1 MKPNPNPN
9 PAVQRFLAQQTAMVK
24 QTRSSVEKV
33 KQRALAVQEETIRMR
48 DSKHAEISK
57 SLAMTVAR
65 VRGRHEAVRSSIRQA
80 TISRDVHLRVSRS
93 LESLEEFVRVLR
105 ESNVSDQKLL
115 EAIHD
120 PVVSGSFRDRER
132 RASVSDLLRS
142 VQKQLIQRNEFINIA
157 AHELRTPIM
166 PILMNAEILQSTAPG
181 KSKELDAIVR
191 NAMRLQQLAENIL
204 SAAKIDSSSFTLNK
218 EEFDLNLLIR
228 QIAEDQE
235 RAIGERDVRIVIV
248 TQTEKFLVEADSNR
262 IGQVVSNLLDN
273 AIKFTSAGRI
283 LVTTEMRD
291 GNAVVT
297 VQDDGAG
304 IDPEIFPLLFSKF
317 ATKSTG
323 GTGLGLFICKT
334 IIDAHGGTISAKN
347 RHMAGRSGAIFTF
360 TLPLS
365 NDSSSQPT
373 TIPA

>member
-1 MKPNPNPN
+1 MKPNPNP
-9 PAVQRFLAQQTAMVK
+9 AIQHFLEQQTAMVK

-57 SLAMTVAR
+57 SLATTVSR

-93 LESLEEFVRVLR
+93 LESLEDFVRVLR

-166 PILMNAEILQSTAPG
+166 PILMNAEILQSTSPG

-235 RAIGERDVRIVIV
+235 RAIGERDIRIVIV
-248 TQTEKFLVEADSNR
+248 PQTERFLVDADSNR

-273 AIKFTSAGRI
+273 AIKFTSSGRI
-283 LVTTEMRD
+283 LITTEKRD
-291 GNAVVT
+291 GKAVVT
-297 VQDDGAG
+297 VQDDGTG

-334 IIDAHGGTISAKN
+334 IIDAHGGTINAKN
-347 RHMAGRSGAIFTF
+347 RQMAGRSGAIFSF

-365 NDSSSQPT
+365 SNDSPL
-373 TIPA
+373 PALSA

>member
-1 MKPNPNPN
+1 MKPNPN
-9 PAVQRFLAQQTAMVK
+9 PAVQHFLAQQTAMVK

-33 KQRALAVQEETIRMR
+33 KRRALAVQEETIRMR
-48 DSKHAEISK
+48 DSRHAEISK

-105 ESNVSDQKLL
+105 ESNVSDKKLL

-235 RAIGERDVRIVIV
+235 RSIGERDIRIVIV
-248 TQTEKFLVEADSNR
+248 PQTERFLVDADSNR

-273 AIKFTSAGRI
+273 AIKFTGAGQI
-283 LVTTEMRD
+283 LITTERLD
-291 GNAVVT
+291 GKAVVT

-334 IIDAHGGTISAKN
+334 IIDAHGGTITAKN
-347 RHMAGRSGAIFTF
+347 RHMAGRTGAIFTF
-360 TLPLS
+360 TLPVS
-365 NDSSSQPT
+365 NQDSSGPA
-373 TIPA
+373 TISS

>member
-1 MKPNPNPN
+1 LKTVANPS
-9 PAVQRFLAQQTAMVK
+9 VERFLAQQTAMIK

-33 KQRALAVQEETIRMR
+33 KQKALAVQAETIRMR
-48 DSKHAEISK
+48 DIKHAEISK
-57 SLAMTVAR
+57 SLGATVVR

-105 ESNVSDQKLL
+105 ESNVTDQKLL

-132 RASVSDLLRS
+132 RASVSELLRS

-166 PILMNAEILQSTAPG
+166 PILMNAEILQTTIPG

-191 NAMRLQQLAENIL
+191 NSLRLQQLAENIL

-218 EEFDLNLLIR
+218 EKFDLNLLVR
-228 QIAEDQE
+228 QIAEDAE
-235 RAIGERDVRIVIV
+235 RAIGERDIRIVIV
-248 TQTEKFLVEADSNR
+248 PQTETFFIEGDSNR
-262 IGQVVSNLLDN
+262 IGQVIANLLDN

-283 LVTTEMRD
+283 LVTTEMKDRM
-291 GNAVVT
+291 ALVS
-297 VQDDGAG
+297 VQDEGTG
-304 IDPEIFPLLFSKF
+304 IDKEIFPLLFSKF

-323 GTGLGLFICKT
+323 GTGLGLYICRT
-334 IIDAHGGTISAKN
+334 IIDAHGGTITAKN
-347 RHMAGRSGAIFTF
+347 TEMAGHTGATFTF
-360 TLPLS
+360 SLPV
-365 NDSSSQPT
+365 
-373 TIPA
+373 

>member
-1 MKPNPNPN
+1 MRQNPN
-9 PAVQRFLAQQTAMVK
+9 PAVQRFLAQQTSMIR

-33 KQRALAVQEETIRMR
+33 KERALAVQEETIRLR
-48 DSKHAEISK
+48 DAKHAEISK
-57 SLAMTVAR
+57 SLAMTVSR

-105 ESNVSDQKLL
+105 ESNVSDQKLF

-166 PILMNAEILQSTAPG
+166 PILMNAEILQSTASG

-204 SAAKIDSSSFTLNK
+204 SAAKIDSSSFSLNK
-218 EEFDLNLLIR
+218 EEFDLNQLVR

-235 RAIGERDVRIVIV
+235 RAIGERDIRIVIV
-248 TQTEKFLVEADSNR
+248 PQTEKFLVDADSNR
-262 IGQVVSNLLDN
+262 IGQVIANLLDN

-283 LVTTEMRD
+283 LITTEMKD
-291 GNAVVT
+291 GKALVAI
-297 VQDDGAG
+297 QDDGPG

-347 RHMAGRSGAIFTF
+347 REMAGRTGAIFTF
-360 TLPLS
+360 TLPASNGDAHRLITLS
-365 NDSSSQPT
+365 
-373 TIPA
+373 A

>member
-1 MKPNPNPN
+1 LKANTN
-9 PAVQRFLAQQTAMVK
+9 PAVERFLTQQTVMIK
-24 QTRSSVEKV
+24 QTRASVEKV
-33 KQRALAVQEETIRMR
+33 KRKALSVQAETIRMR
-48 DSKHAEISK
+48 DIRHAEISK
-57 SLAMTVAR
+57 SLGETVVR

-105 ESNVSDQKLL
+105 ESNVSDQKLF

-120 PVVSGSFRDRER
+120 PVVSGTFRDRER
-132 RASVSDLLRS
+132 RASVSELLKS

-166 PILMNAEILQSTAPG
+166 PILMNAEILQSAAPG

-218 EEFDLNLLIR
+218 EKFDLNLLIR
-228 QIAEDQE
+228 QIAEDEE

-248 TQTEKFLVEADSNR
+248 PQTEKFIVNADSNR

-273 AIKFTSAGRI
+273 AIKFTSSGRI
-283 LVTTEMRD
+283 LITTEMQD
-291 GNAVVT
+291 GKAVVT
-297 VQDDGAG
+297 VQDDGTG
-304 IDPEIFPLLFSKF
+304 IDQEIFPLLFSKF
-317 ATKSTG
+317 ATKSSG

-334 IIDAHGGTISAKN
+334 IIDAHGGTMSAKN
-347 RHMAGRSGAIFTF
+347 RQMTGRTGAIFTF
-360 TLPLS
+360 TLPV
-365 NDSSSQPT
+365 
-373 TIPA
+373 

>member
-1 MKPNPNPN
+1 MKPKPN
-9 PAVQRFLAQQTAMVK
+9 PAVQRFLTQQTAMVK
-24 QTRSSVEKV
+24 QTRSSVDKV
-33 KQRALAVQEETIRMR
+33 KRRALAVQEETIRLR
-48 DSKHAEISK
+48 DSRHTEISK

-105 ESNVSDQKLL
+105 ESNVSDKKLL

-166 PILMNAEILQSTAPG
+166 PILMNAEILQSTASG
-181 KSKELDAIVR
+181 NSKELDAIVR

-235 RAIGERDVRIVIV
+235 RSIGERDLRIVIV
-248 TQTEKFLVEADSNR
+248 SQTERFVVDADSNR

-273 AIKFTSAGRI
+273 AIKFTRAGQI
-283 LVTTEMRD
+283 LVTTEKVD
-291 GNAVVT
+291 GKAVVT

-334 IIDAHGGTISAKN
+334 IIDAHGGTISGKN
-347 RHMAGRSGAIFTF
+347 KQISGRSGAIFSF
-360 TLPLS
+360 SLPLS
-365 NDSSSQPT
+365 DHDPSRPVAFSN
-373 TIPA
+373 

>member
-1 MKPNPNPN
+1 MKTGTN
-9 PAVQRFLAQQTAMVK
+9 PATQRFLTQQTAMIK
-24 QTRSSVEKV
+24 QTRSNVEKV
-33 KQRALAVQEETIRMR
+33 KQRALAVQADTIRRR
-48 DSKHAEISK
+48 DIKHAEISK
-57 SLAMTVAR
+57 SLAMTVSR

-166 PILMNAEILQSTAPG
+166 PILMNAEILQSTTPS
-181 KSKELDAIVR
+181 KSKELDAIIR
-191 NAMRLQQLAENIL
+191 NSMRLQQLAENIL
-204 SAAKIDSSSFTLNK
+204 SASKIDSSSFTLNK
-218 EEFDLNLLIR
+218 EKFDLNLLVR
-228 QIAEDQE
+228 QIAEDEE

-248 TQTEKFLVEADSNR
+248 PQTEKFVVYADSNR

-273 AIKFTSAGRI
+273 AIKFTSEGRI
-283 LVTTEMRD
+283 LVTTELRD
-291 GNAVVT
+291 GEAVVT
-297 VQDDGAG
+297 IQDDGTG
-304 IDPEIFPLLFSKF
+304 IDQEIFPLLFSKF
-317 ATKSTG
+317 ATKSSG

-334 IIDAHGGTISAKN
+334 IVEAHGGTITGKN
-347 RHMAGRSGAIFTF
+347 RQMAGRAGAVFTF
-360 TLPLS
+360 TLP
-365 NDSSSQPT
+365 
-373 TIPA
+373 AGE

>member
-1 MKPNPNPN
+1 MKPNPNP
-9 PAVQRFLAQQTAMVK
+9 AIQRFLAQQTAMVK

-33 KQRALAVQEETIRMR
+33 KRKALAVQEETIRMR
-48 DSKHAEISK
+48 DSRHAEISK
-57 SLAMTVAR
+57 SLATTVTR

-105 ESNVSDQKLL
+105 ESNVSEQKLL

-132 RASVSDLLRS
+132 RASVSDLLQS

-166 PILMNAEILQSTAPG
+166 PILMNSEILQSTSG

-218 EEFDLNLLIR
+218 EEDDLNLLIR

-235 RAIGERDVRIVIV
+235 KTIGERDLRIVIV
-248 TQTEKFLVEADSNR
+248 PETERFLVEADISR

-273 AIKFTSAGRI
+273 AIKFTSAGSI
-283 LVTTEMRD
+283 LITTEKVD
-291 GNAVVT
+291 GKAVVT
-297 VQDDGAG
+297 VQDDGPG

-334 IIDAHGGTISAKN
+334 IVDAHGGTISAKN
-347 RHMAGRSGAIFTF
+347 RQMMGKSGAIFSF

-365 NDSSSQPT
+365 NHDQSRLT
-373 TIPA
+373 AL